1 MGDKFDLNI
10 QTETDLL
17 LVQREYLRQ
26 LENFDLVES
35 DTVDLMIALEQKI
48 QAEPKNIFLVRLR
61 TFLRNRSNL

>member
-48 QAEPKNIFLVRLR
+48 QAEPKNMVRLR